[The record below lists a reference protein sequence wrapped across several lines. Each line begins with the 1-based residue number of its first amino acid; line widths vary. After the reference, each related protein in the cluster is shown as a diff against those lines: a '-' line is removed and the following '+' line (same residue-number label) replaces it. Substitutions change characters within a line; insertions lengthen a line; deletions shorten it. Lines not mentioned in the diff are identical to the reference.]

1 LLFPGPPPKGKG
13 GKGFDPLLS
22 PGPPPKGKGGKG
34 FDPSLFSGKG
44 GKGGKGFDPSLFPGK
59 GGKGGKGFDPS
70 LFPGKGGKGFD
81 SSLFPG
87 KGGKGFDPLLS
98 LGPLPFP
105 GNGKGPL
112 WAFAIVNKTNNDN
125 NKTKGNNF
133 MEAILFDCININIY
147 KKRYKTEMKYNIT
160 IY

>member
-22 PGPPPKGKGGKG
+22 PRPPPK
-34 FDPSLFSGKG
+34 
-44 GKGGKGFDPSLFPGK
+44 
-59 GGKGGKGFDPS
+59 
-70 LFPGKGGKGFD
+70 
-81 SSLFPG
+81 G